1 MSISVRANDGA
12 RPDLAA
18 LRATLKDLNG
28 ETADTR
34 ADFDTTAAD
43 AKIAAFK
50 AELKD
55 IGNPDVK
62 PDMDLGDVDDKL
74 KELDDK
80 MKERLDKAKEDVSK
94 LGEFAARAA
103 EGSEKAAEEE
113 SEARADRLS
122 SALEKLNETV
132 AKPKVSVEGI
142 TRSTTELAGV
152 HTGLDRV
159 KNDTERLAEDA
170 EKEGTG
176 GLIGRLLLG
185 RNTSGGGAIGGL
197 LEKIP
202 LIGGNLSNI
211 TETLGSLGTEEGP
224 SALKALGSIGGSAGG
239 IAAVGG
245 IIGAAVTEVGG
256 LATGLTAAG
265 LGIGGFAALAI
276 PTFKTIFG
284 AVGDTAA
291 QLAKLPA
298 PIRMAAIEV
307 KNVEGQFSG
316 MAKAFQPEV
325 VRVFSQ
331 ALGIVSDHM
340 NLLLPLA
347 QSVTPALSGVL
358 AMFSNGLN
366 SPQFKYFMSFMESL
380 AGPVLIAVGSGM
392 KGLVGDVMKLM
403 ESFSKKD
410 VLNSVHIA
418 FRLIGAAITVLI
430 AIIRISMAVWD
441 AVTLDIHAT
450 AVAFD
455 IVRHAVAVAARDIA
469 AGFDLVRHAA
479 AELGHDTAAVFDK
492 IRHTVASWAHD
503 VAHDFDAVRS
513 AISGAVTKAVDWV
526 ENKFDA
532 MRDGVKTRVGQL
544 VSFVRG
550 LPHQLLS
557 ALASLPGLMLQAGKK
572 AIEMLI
578 QGLESIP
585 VIGPMVKIAGDIADH
600 LPHSPAKKGPLSGAG
615 SPDKSGEAIMRMLTQ
630 GLTAGAPGVTQTM
643 ARALSGVTHVRPGSA
658 GGYGAYGAGAGGTQ
672 RIELVFSGNGSD
684 ALLKWLRNEIRA
696 RGGNVQQVIG
706 TGKA

>member
-1 MSISVRANDGA
+1 
-12 RPDLAA
+12 
-18 LRATLKDLNG
+18 
-28 ETADTR
+28 
-34 ADFDTTAAD
+34 
-43 AKIAAFK
+43 
-50 AELKD
+50 
-55 IGNPDVK
+55 
-62 PDMDLGDVDDKL
+62 MDLGDVDDKL

-176 GLIGRLLLG
+176 GVIGRLLLG

-245 IIGAAVTEVGG
+245 IIGAVVTEVGA

-265 LGIGGFAALAI
+265 LGIGGFAALAY
-276 PTFKTIFG
+276 PAFKQVFG

-298 PIRMAAIEV
+298 PVQQAVGAVKQLEGGFKKMSNAFEPTAFKVLNEGLGIANQLLPYLSKFANAAAPAIE
-307 KNVEGQFSG
+307 GL
-316 MAKAFQPEV
+316 
-325 VRVFSQ
+325 
-331 ALGIVSDHM
+331 LG
-340 NLLLPLA
+340 NLSKGIDSPGFKKFMDFLE
-347 QSVTPALSGVL
+347 SLSG
-358 AMFSNGLN
+358 
-366 SPQFKYFMSFMESL
+366 
-380 AGPVLIAVGSGM
+380 PVITAIGSGM
-392 KGLVGDVMKLM
+392 EGLVGDVMKLM

-418 FRLIGAAITVLI
+418 FRLIGFALSALI
-430 AIIRISMAVWD
+430 GIIKFSMAAWD
-441 AVTLDIHAT
+441 TLTLDIHAV
-450 AVAFD
+450 AKAFD
-455 IVRHAVAVAARDIA
+455 VVRHAVAVAARDIA

-503 VAHDFDAVRS
+503 VAHDFDAVRHAVAELGHDIATWFDRIRHDIAQWAGDVRSDTDKVVRWFEGLPGRIMS
-513 AISGAVTKAVDWV
+513 AV
-526 ENKFDA
+526 ESLPGK
-532 MRDGVKTRVGQL
+532 ML
-544 VSFVRG
+544 SFGKDIVRG
-550 LPHQLLS
+550 LISGVESMAGTLKNAIIDLIPGPIRGVVEDLLGI
-557 ALASLPGLMLQAGKK
+557 ASPSKVFHGYGQN
-572 AIEMLI
+572 IV
-578 QGLESIP
+578 QGLI
-585 VIGPMVKIAGDIADH
+585 
-600 LPHSPAKKGPLSGAG
+600 SGVDAG
-615 SPDKSGEAIMRMLTQ
+615 SPQLKSAMTRMTHTV
-630 GLTAGAPGVTQTM
+630 TAG
-643 ARALSGVTHVRPGSA
+643 RPGA

-672 RIELVFSGNGSD
+672 RIELVLSGGGSD
-684 ALLKWLRNEIRA
+684 ELLKWLRNQVRA
-696 RGGNVQQVIG
+696 KGGNVQKVLG